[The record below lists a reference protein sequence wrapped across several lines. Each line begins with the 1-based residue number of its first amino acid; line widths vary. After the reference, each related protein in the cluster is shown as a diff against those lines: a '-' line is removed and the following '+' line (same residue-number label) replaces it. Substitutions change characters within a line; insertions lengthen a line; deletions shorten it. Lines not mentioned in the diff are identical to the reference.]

1 VFSALS
7 CNVINRTRRRVDF
20 AAPACDTS
28 ETRIAGG
35 VINDV
40 NYIYQSRD
48 LAVSTR
54 RLPDFIMKF
63 S

>member
-7 CNVINRTRRRVDF
+7 CNVNRTRGRVDF

-40 NYIYQSRD
+40 NYMYQSRG

-54 RLPDFIMKF
+54 HLPDFMMKF